1 MSQDAAEP
9 DQHPAPHR
17 GRVSV
22 VASLSSLIAGPAAWI
37 VQLVVGYGVSSLA
50 CFPHDAPFRQSPPP
64 GWTAEPVMLGAIN
77 GVCFAIAILG
87 GVIALLHWRRTRGE
101 RGGGAGWALDVG
113 EGRTRF
119 LAACGVLSG
128 FGFALAILFDIPAI
142 LAVPACWNIPS

>member
-9 DQHPAPHR
+9 DHPPAPHR

-22 VASLSSLIAGPAAWI
+22 VASLASLIAGPAAWI

-77 GVCFAIAILG
+77 GVCFAIAILS
-87 GVIALLHWRRTRGE
+87 GVMALLHWRRTRGE
-101 RGGGAGWALDVG
+101 RGGASRALEVG
-113 EGRTRF
+113 EGRMRF

-142 LAVPACWNIPS
+142 LAVPACWSIPS